1 VVVEAD
7 DVGVGPAHPLDVVEE
22 LSICPCGAIK
32 PCHLREPVFSRLRER
47 SMVLLSPEA
56 TISTDKVPY
65 LPICRRR
72 SSATR
77 RAPKEP
83 PVLGLEFIAEGVE
96 IDDQ

>member
-1 VVVEAD
+1 
-7 DVGVGPAHPLDVVEE
+7 
-22 LSICPCGAIK
+22 
-32 PCHLREPVFSRLRER
+32 
-47 SMVLLSPEA
+47 MVLLSPEA

-96 IDDQ
+96 IDDQRMQLRSVTLDTEQEQRSGSFLLAPKILTP